1 MLVPSCPLLRGFIVC
16 IMAIKGLNFKAHVI
30 AKRIPHIC
38 TCGTNHAILV
48 SMPLLGGGEFE
59 NLRGKGGSLVA
70 RKAGEM
76 TRNIQCS
83 CVVGEHAP
91 NQ

>member
-1 MLVPSCPLLRGFIVC
+1 MV
-16 IMAIKGLNFKAHVI
+16 IKGLKLKAHGI
-30 AKRIPHIC
+30 AKTTPH
-38 TCGTNHAILV
+38 TYGTNHAILI
-48 SMPLLGGGEFE
+48 SMPLLGGGELE

-83 CVVGEHAP
+83 CMVGEHTP
-91 NQ
+91 DQ